1 MPVPL
6 PQQLTPGTVVA
17 HRGNRVAERE
27 NTVAAFASA
36 AAAGADAIE
45 LDVRRTGDDELVI
58 HHNAI
63 VDGVGAIID
72 LTADELC
79 QAAPWIPSL
88 AEGLA
93 ACDGMWVNVEIK
105 NSQDDPDWDPER
117 SVAATLADRIDKTG
131 VIVSSFDWESA
142 EMAKEAGWPTA
153 LLANSAPRRAMERV
167 MDDGHRAINPHARL
181 LDGSQAAELGG
192 AAASGGIWIMAW
204 TVNDPQE
211 ATRLKAAG
219 VHAIITDDPAM
230 ISSSLG

>member
-6 PQQLTPGTVVA
+6 PEELTPGTVVA

-63 VDGVGAIID
+63 VDGVGAIVD
-72 LTADELC
+72 LNADELR

-105 NSQDDPDWDPER
+105 NSQDDPDWDEER
-117 SVAATLADRIDKTG
+117 SVATTLADRIDKTG

-142 EMAKEAGWPTA
+142 DLAKQAGWPTA
-153 LLANSAPRRAMERV
+153 LLAHSAPRIAMERAGAG
-167 MDDGHRAINPHARL
+167 GHRAINPQARL
-181 LDGSQAAELGG
+181 LDGSQATELGS
-192 AAASGGIWIMAW
+192 AAESAGIWVMAW
-204 TVNDPQE
+204 TVNDPEE
-211 ATRLKAAG
+211 AARLKAAG
-219 VHAIITDDPAM
+219 VHAIITDDPAT
-230 ISSSLG
+230 ISSRLG